1 MRRRIERQAADLF
14 AEVDGHAGSAA
25 GRACAARPPYRD
37 DASVGDVSLIRSPLV
52 DETKEWLSARALTL
66 GNMLA
71 SERAVEYVAILRA
84 LAGFRAEH
92 EPEPLHE
99 DVERKVCGE
108 DAEASASA
116 IFKADIHQLK
126 EWNLI
131 TERIEKERLRGY
143 RDNRRAK
150 FRYRMCDD
158 AAAFVEWLE
167 DRHAH
172 DLLPGGGDETGNLL
186 DMQRSILA
194 ELRRMLHRVD
204 AAHVGYETAGDVL
217 FRVDQVSRYVD
228 ATAKTLQELNLRLLS
243 FGIAEFSAEEA
254 KPIVDELAVF
264 LERFGRRFGT
274 LREDILR
281 DVEEMRR
288 DCHAKRWKA
297 CADTLAAE
305 TSRFRH
311 IASVKIP
318 DAQRIL
324 ADASLFYGA
333 GGTLVSLMS
342 RIGDSARKVWGKLN
356 AKLRELERRNH
367 RIEDV
372 GARLAE
378 LARLDEA
385 DVPHRWLQRLLEPA
399 AMCGD
404 AQVRPGGEKFEWKVL
419 ERSSNVKTRKVISW
433 ITPRKVGE
441 RPDVASIAQERAK
454 RLRDWMAARGIYPS
468 SGSSE
473 LSGGA
478 YSEFGDFA
486 NLMNVIEHVWL
497 GGGEKAKKH
506 LGVCGT
512 PTGIRAEV
520 EIDGA
525 TLSFEDLTLK
535 SCGNH

>member
-84 LAGFRAEH
+84 LAAFRAEH

-108 DAEASASA
+108 DAEVSASA
-116 IFKADIHQLK
+116 TFKADIHQLK

-311 IASVKIP
+311 IASVSF
-318 DAQRIL
+318 RSCR
-324 ADASLFYGA
+324 ASAIRPGKS
-333 GGTLVSLMS
+333 GGSSTRSFANWNAATTAS
-342 RIGDSARKVWGKLN
+342 RMSARDLRNLRGLTKRMCLIVGCSGFSSRRRCAATRRCVRAARSSSGRSSRDHRTSKPVKLSRGSRR
-356 AKLRELERRNH
+356 ARSGSVRTSRPSRRN
-367 RIEDV
+367 
-372 GARLAE
+372 
-378 LARLDEA
+378 
-385 DVPHRWLQRLLEPA
+385 
-399 AMCGD
+399 
-404 AQVRPGGEKFEWKVL
+404 VR
-419 ERSSNVKTRKVISW
+419 N
-433 ITPRKVGE
+433 
-441 RPDVASIAQERAK
+441 A
-454 RLRDWMAARGIYPS
+454 
-468 SGSSE
+468 
-473 LSGGA
+473 
-478 YSEFGDFA
+478 
-486 NLMNVIEHVWL
+486 
-497 GGGEKAKKH
+497 
-506 LGVCGT
+506 
-512 PTGIRAEV
+512 
-520 EIDGA
+520 
-525 TLSFEDLTLK
+525 
-535 SCGNH
+535 

>member
-1 MRRRIERQAADLF
+1 MRRRHESSAADLF
-14 AEVDGHAGSAA
+14 AEVDGHAGRVTLPAV
-25 GRACAARPPYRD
+25 AARPPYHD
-37 DASVGDVSLIRSPLV
+37 DESVGAVSLISSQLV

-71 SERAVEYVAILRA
+71 SERVVEYVAILRA

-108 DAEASASA
+108 DAEASTSA
-116 IFKADIHQLK
+116 TFKADIHQLK
-126 EWNLI
+126 EWNLV

-204 AAHVGYETAGDVL
+204 AAHVSYETAGDVL

-264 LERFGRRFGT
+264 LERFGRRFGS

-378 LARLDEA
+378 LARLDEG

-404 AQVRPGGEKFEWKVL
+404 AQVRPNGEKSVAPLPK
-419 ERSSNVKTRKVISW
+419 RSSNVKTQKIISW

-454 RLRDWMAARGIYPS
+454 RLRDWMTARGIYPS
-468 SGSSE
+468 SGTSE
-473 LSGGA
+473 LSGGT
-478 YSEFGDFA
+478 YSEFEDFS

-497 GGGEKAKKH
+497 GGGEKARK
-506 LGVCGT
+506 LLNVNGI
-512 PTGIRAEV
+512 PTGGRANV
-520 EIDGA
+520 SIDQA
-525 TLSFEDLTLK
+525 TLEFEDIMLER
-535 SCGNH
+535 C

>member
-1 MRRRIERQAADLF
+1 MKRRIESPETDLF
-14 AEVDGHAGSAA
+14 ANTGGGETPQLPIASPFVDATREMLA
-25 GRACAARPPYRD
+25 GRA
-37 DASVGDVSLIRSPLV
+37 
-52 DETKEWLSARALTL
+52 TTL

-71 SERAVEYVAILRA
+71 SERATEYVAILRA
-84 LAGFRAEH
+84 LAEFRAEH

-108 DAEASASA
+108 DAEAFASA
-116 IFKADIHQLK
+116 AFKSDLRQLK
-126 EWNLI
+126 EWGLVA
-131 TERIEKERLRGY
+131 ERIEKERLRGY

-158 AAAFVEWLE
+158 AAAFVEWLA
-167 DRHAH
+167 DRHAR
-172 DLLPGGGDETGNLL
+172 DLMPGAGDETGNLL
-186 DMQRSILA
+186 DMQRSILS

-204 AAHVGYETAGDVL
+204 AAKVSYETAGDVL
-217 FRVDQVSRYVD
+217 FRIDQVSRYVD

-243 FGIAEFSAEEA
+243 FGIAEFSADEA

-318 DAQRIL
+318 DAARIL

-378 LARLDEA
+378 LARLGEDE
-385 DVPHRWLQRLLEPA
+385 VPHAWLQRLLEPA

-404 AQVRPGGEKFEWKVL
+404 AQVRPGGEKSVAPLPKK
-419 ERSSNVKTRKVISW
+419 SSQVKTRKIVSW
-433 ITPRKVGE
+433 ITPRRVGE
-441 RPDVASIAQERAK
+441 RPDVASIAEERAK
-454 RLRDWMAARGIYPS
+454 RLREWMSARGVYPTDAALS
-468 SGSSE
+468 

-486 NLMNVIEHVWL
+486 NLMKVISFITLNRRL
-497 GGGEKAKKH
+497 GGRRRCF
-506 LGVCGT
+506 LLV
-512 PTGIRAEV
+512 
-520 EIDGA
+520 
-525 TLSFEDLTLK
+525 
-535 SCGNH
+535 